1 MVTCPVW
8 PLLPCGQMRFH
19 RAAGG
24 GKGAFITGGTGT
36 PRLCVT
42 VGVSP
47 ALPRCR
53 VACLSSTS
61 AGCAPWDSQ
70 IRRVT
75 TRVAPIRIGVHS
87 VWQSPRP
94 QRIGRVGARCPRWR
108 KNVRMMIFRAEETG
122 WLTAPIRNENPRYRR
137 LTGTKAP
144 AFGVDL
150 QWITKYPYLKHFLKT
165 IEIGRRINLLEVV
178 PDVKAQ
184 LPVTPA
190 RPPVGAYAKC
200 QAAR

>member
-1 MVTCPVW
+1 
-8 PLLPCGQMRFH
+8 
-19 RAAGG
+19 
-24 GKGAFITGGTGT
+24 
-36 PRLCVT
+36 
-42 VGVSP
+42 
-47 ALPRCR
+47 
-53 VACLSSTS
+53 
-61 AGCAPWDSQ
+61 
-70 IRRVT
+70 
-75 TRVAPIRIGVHS
+75 
-87 VWQSPRP
+87 
-94 QRIGRVGARCPRWR
+94 
-108 KNVRMMIFRAEETG
+108 MIFRAEETG